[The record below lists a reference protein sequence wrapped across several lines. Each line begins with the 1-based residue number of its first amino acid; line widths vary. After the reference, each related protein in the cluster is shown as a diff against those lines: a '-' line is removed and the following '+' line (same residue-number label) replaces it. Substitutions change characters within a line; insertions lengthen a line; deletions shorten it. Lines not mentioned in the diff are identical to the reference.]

1 MLAENT
7 TESHLIK
14 KHYLKGIADK
24 QKNLSN
30 MNQPSKKNIA
40 DTYKKLTDFEK

>member
-7 TESHLIK
+7 TESNLIK
-14 KHYLKGIADK
+14 KHYLKGVAEK

-30 MNQPSKKNIA
+30 MNQPSKKHITDA
-40 DTYKKLTDFEK
+40 YKKLTDFEK